1 MAMIT
6 TPRHPASTISPST
19 SWNTLEV
26 TLQITSAAMIT
37 FTTTIAMTGECV
49 RSFTSASFSGMS
61 RSNDQAKND
70 RIGMNVLAIMDG
82 SDQNRKQP
90 RMITVRNGTL
100 TDTAARNW

>member
-1 MAMIT
+1 MIT
-6 TPRHPASTISPST
+6 TPRHPASTIRPST

-26 TLQITSAAMIT
+26 TLQITSATMIT
-37 FTTTIAMTGECV
+37 FTVRIAMTGEWV

-61 RSNDQAKND
+61 RSNDQANSD

-90 RMITVRNGTL
+90 KMITVKNGML
-100 TDTAARNW
+100 TDSAA